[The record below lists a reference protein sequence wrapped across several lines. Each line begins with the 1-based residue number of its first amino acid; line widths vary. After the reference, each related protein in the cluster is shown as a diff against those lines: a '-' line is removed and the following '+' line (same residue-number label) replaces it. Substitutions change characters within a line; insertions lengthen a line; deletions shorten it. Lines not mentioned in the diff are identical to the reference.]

1 VTVSL
6 ARNEFFGVRVAA
18 RQIGGF
24 ALSLTRYASPSLPW
38 HGHEEAYLTFVI
50 SGRYR
55 ERLRGSARDCLS
67 RALVLHPAGEHHA
80 DEFASRAAVCLNL
93 HFDRSW
99 LRALATRGDSFERSA
114 MLYTP
119 STSAIGARLA
129 REFRRND
136 DLSPIAVEGL
146 LLELF
151 AEAARATTLG
161 SRAPAWLRKAHA
173 IVSAR
178 FAAPPT
184 LQALAAEVSVHP
196 THLAR
201 AFRQH
206 YGCTV
211 GDLVRDLRVA
221 FAKERIRSGCALA
234 DVAAEAGFADQSHFT
249 RTFRIATGM
258 TPAEWRRL

>member
-1 VTVSL
+1 MTQNL

-24 ALSLTRYASPSLPW
+24 ALSLTRYSSPSIPW

-50 SGRYR
+50 NGRYR
-55 ERLRGSARDCLS
+55 ERLRGGARDCLS
-67 RALVLHPAGEHHA
+67 RALVLHPAGERHA
-80 DEFASRAAVCLNL
+80 DEFPSRAAVCLNL

-99 LRALATRGDSFERSA
+99 LHALATRGDSFERSA
-114 MLYTP
+114 VLFTP
-119 STSAIGARLA
+119 ATSAIGARLA

-151 AEAARATTLG
+151 AETARSSSAG

-173 IVSAR
+173 IVTAR

-184 LQALAAEVSVHP
+184 LRALASEVGVHP
-196 THLAR
+196 VHLAR

-206 YGCTV
+206 YSCTV
-211 GDLVRDLRVA
+211 GDCVRDLRVA

-234 DVAAEAGFADQSHFT
+234 AIATEAGFADQSHFT
-249 RTFRIATGM
+249 RTFRLATGM
-258 TPAEWRRL
+258 TPAEYRRV